1 MTWFNKH
8 NGRKWMR
15 QLHRDIGL
23 LMIGVALVY
32 GLSGILLN
40 HMNGKNPSYSTTEKQ
55 LILPKGLNEQ
65 SLRAFWQAL
74 PDVPSVHRVGRLDEA
89 HLRLL
94 FDGGIGVYNVS
105 TGFTEYERHEKR
117 WLYYFINK
125 LHYNK
130 VTGWTVVADVF
141 AGALIFLAV
150 SGILM
155 LPLKGKKGRRRWLL
169 LVLGLLIPIV
179 FIVLS

>member
-1 MTWFNKH
+1 MTWLNK
-8 NGRKWMR
+8 NRGRKWLR
-15 QLHRDIGL
+15 RLHRDIGL

-32 GLSGILLN
+32 GISGILLN
-40 HMNGKNPSYSTTEKQ
+40 HMNGKNPSYSTTERQ
-55 LILPKGLNEQ
+55 LTLAKGLNEQ
-65 SLRAFWQAL
+65 SLEASWL
-74 PDVPSVHRVGRLDEA
+74 VLTDVPSIQGIGRLDEV

-94 FDGGIGVYNVS
+94 FNGGIGVYNVA
-105 TGFTEYERHEKR
+105 TGFTEYELHEKR
-117 WLYYFINK
+117 WLYFFINK

-130 VTGWTVVADVF
+130 VTGWTAVADIF
-141 AGALIFLAV
+141 AVALIFLAV

-169 LVLGLLIPIV
+169 LTIGLLVPIV

>member
-1 MTWFNKH
+1 MTWFNK
-8 NGRKWMR
+8 NKGRKWMR

-40 HMNGKNPSYSTTEKQ
+40 HMNGKNPSYSTTQKQ
-55 LILPKGLNEQ
+55 LTLAKGLNGQLLKE
-65 SLRAFWQAL
+65 AWQVV
-74 PDVPSVHRVGRLDEA
+74 PDVPSIQQIGRLDEE

-94 FDGGIGVYNVS
+94 FDGGIGVYNAA
-105 TGFTEYERHEKR
+105 TGFTEYELHEKR
-117 WLYYFINK
+117 WLNYYINK

-130 VTGWTVVADVF
+130 LSGWTAVADIF

-155 LPLKGKKGRRRWLL
+155 LPLKGKKGRRRGVL
-169 LVLGLLIPIV
+169 LVLGLLIPII